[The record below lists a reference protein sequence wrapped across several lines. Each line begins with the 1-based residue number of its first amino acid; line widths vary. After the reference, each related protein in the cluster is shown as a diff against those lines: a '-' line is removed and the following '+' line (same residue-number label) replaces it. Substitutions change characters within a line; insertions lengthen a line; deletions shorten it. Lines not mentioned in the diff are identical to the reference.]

1 MTRIF
6 FATDVHGSERC
17 FLKFTNSWKV
27 FDVKVLILGGDIT
40 GKMFVPIVEMP
51 DGKYKTGYLGKEM
64 TLKNLD
70 KVKELEKNI
79 SDSGFYPYV
88 TTKAEVDILSSNK
101 AKQDELITK
110 LMKERLE
117 KWMRIAEER
126 LAGKGIK
133 CYITGG
139 NDDPAFIDKIL
150 SKSEVVEDPE
160 NKVVEIDK
168 DHEMIS
174 SGLSNMTPWCCP
186 RDVSEEE
193 LARKIK
199 SMASKV
205 KNMNSCVFNFHCPPY
220 DSGLDIAPKITKDLK
235 FVTVGGKNVM
245 IPVGSTAVRS
255 AIEKYQPLLG
265 LHGHIHEGKGFAHIG
280 KTLCLNPGA
289 EYQEGILRAAVVD
302 LEKDKVKNFILVSG

>member
-1 MTRIF
+1 MTRIV

-27 FDVKVLILGGDIT
+27 FDANVLILGGDIT
-40 GKMFVPIVEMP
+40 GKMVVFIVEMP
-51 DGKYKTGYLGKEM
+51 DGKYKTTYLGSEM
-64 TLKNLD
+64 TLKNMD

-88 TTKAEVDILSSNK
+88 TTKAK
-101 AKQDELITK
+101 AEKICAKKPEQDKLI
-110 LMKERLE
+110 ERLMRERME

-126 LAGKGIK
+126 LSGKGIK

-139 NDDPAFIDKIL
+139 NDDPAFVDKIL
-150 SKSEVVEDPE
+150 AKSSLVVDPE

-174 SGLSNMTPWCCP
+174 SGFSNMTPWSCP

-193 LARKIK
+193 LEKKIK

-205 KNMNSCVFNFHCPPY
+205 KNLSNCVFNFHCPPY
-220 DSGLDIAPKITKDLK
+220 NSSLDTAPKLTKDLK
-235 FVTVGGKNVM
+235 FVIIGGKQVM
-245 IPVGSTAVRS
+245 IPVGSTAVKS

-265 LHGHIHEGKGFAHIG
+265 LHGHIHEGKGIVHIG
-280 KTLCLNPGA
+280 RTLCINPGA
-289 EYQEGILRAAVVD
+289 EYQEGILRAAIVD
-302 LEKDKVKNFILVSG
+302 LDKDKIKNFQLISG